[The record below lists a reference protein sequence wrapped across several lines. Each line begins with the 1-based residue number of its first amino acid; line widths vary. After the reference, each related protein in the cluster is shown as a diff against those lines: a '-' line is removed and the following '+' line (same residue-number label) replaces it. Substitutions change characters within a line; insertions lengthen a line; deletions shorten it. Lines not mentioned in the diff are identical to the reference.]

1 MEEDVMRIL
10 RLLPL
15 TILMGCLSLSQAQ
28 PGRCW
33 EYLGEAHVDG
43 ALDHDRIMVTG
54 AKGEYRAIRIR
65 VEHAAID
72 FDRVVVHFRNGTS
85 TPVSIRRR
93 IRAGDQTRV
102 IDLPGDRRIIESV
115 EFWYARG
122 NMRNPERPK
131 LTLFG
136 RH

>member
-1 MEEDVMRIL
+1 MKL
-10 RLLPL
+10 LKLLPL
-15 TILMGCLSLSQAQ
+15 TILLGICAVAQAQ
-28 PGRCW
+28 PGRGW
-33 EYLGEAHVDG
+33 TYLGEAHVDG
-43 ALDHDRIMVTG
+43 AVDHDRIMVT
-54 AKGEYRAIRIR
+54 AARGEYRAIRIR
-65 VEHAAID
+65 VENAAIE
-72 FDRVVVHFRNGTS
+72 FDRVMVHFGNGTS
-85 TPVSIRRR
+85 TPIALRHR

-136 RH
+136 LH